1 MGNQVV
7 AYELGNDTVVRF
19 EIEPTEDFRP
29 VSTAA
34 IMGRVQEAAE
44 PAVAAAKAL
53 LERIAEARPE
63 QVELKFGIKVSGT
76 ANWIV
81 ARAASEANFEV
92 TLTWRPGRCDGQAD
106 A

>member
-7 AYELGNDTVVRF
+7 ACGLVDNIVRF
-19 EIEPTEDFRP
+19 EIEQTEDFRP

-34 IMGRVQEAAE
+34 IVGRVQEAAE
-44 PAVAAAKAL
+44 PAVAAAKAV

-81 ARAASEANFEV
+81 ARAVLRGSRDFQ
-92 TLTWRPGRCDGQAD
+92 RHPQFK
-106 A
+106 